1 MGTTHARSPT
11 FDMITDQYNNQ
22 WDHSSTLLWFLKKID
37 VWYIISDVAQTRKS
51 LFVCKFNQQIKADSL
66 VERVKL
72 IHTNLSYAFIKYTDG
87 RESSLSL
94 RDLAPCPESTE
105 PEVESSNS
113 IDVTHCELFLD
124 PSIEEVTA
132 PTASPLLE
140 QLSSTVELSKP
151 SLVPVPSDQST
162 STAEHVEPSQSM
174 SFTKAPPKSY
184 PFGLRESSRV
194 SK

>member
-1 MGTTHARSPT
+1 M
-11 FDMITDQYNNQ
+11 
-22 WDHSSTLLWFLKKID
+22 
-37 VWYIISDVAQTRKS
+37 WYIISDVTQTKKS
-51 LFVCKFNQQIKADSL
+51 GFVCKFNQRIKADSL

-72 IHTNLSYAFIKYTDG
+72 IDTNLLYAFVKYSDG
-87 RESSLSL
+87 RESSLLL

-162 STAEHVEPSQSM
+162 SIAEHV
-174 SFTKAPPKSY
+174 
-184 PFGLRESSRV
+184 
-194 SK
+194 